1 MSHVDDLTYRLNMG
15 FITEREFD
23 RQYDDA
29 QYEDYMDRLDYEAQ
43 MERAYQEDMEKQ
55 YEEYC
60 QEEYKK
66 YVKSLAATK
75 GGHTHNHQRNAL
87 KRMRRCRGCDKPIT
101 KYEGFKSHF
110 SGHICMEC
118 HVEDCLEHASMVG
131 ISIQW
136 PLFEELYNP
145 YIRRK

>member
-29 QYEDYMDRLDYEAQ
+29 RYEDYMDRLDYESQ
-43 MERAYQEDMEKQ
+43 REREYQEDMEKQ

-66 YVKSLAATK
+66 YVKSIAATK

-87 KRMRRCRGCDKPIT
+87 ERKLNRSKESRKRCHNVLNKGYEYKFVLSRGNLVRVK
-101 KYEGFKSHF
+101 
-110 SGHICMEC
+110 
-118 HVEDCLEHASMVG
+118 
-131 ISIQW
+131 
-136 PLFEELYNP
+136 
-145 YIRRK
+145 